1 MSAPGQPDTR
11 SKSEKLISRAR
22 VPLHQASL
30 AIANILGDDH
40 RLYLAAEKVRQELNR
55 LISELQEAERPRT
68 AKKK

>member
-1 MSAPGQPDTR
+1 MTPGQPDTR
-11 SKSEKLISRAR
+11 SKSEKLKSRAE
-22 VPLHQASL
+22 VPLGASSD
-30 AIANILGDDH
+30 AMKKILGDDH